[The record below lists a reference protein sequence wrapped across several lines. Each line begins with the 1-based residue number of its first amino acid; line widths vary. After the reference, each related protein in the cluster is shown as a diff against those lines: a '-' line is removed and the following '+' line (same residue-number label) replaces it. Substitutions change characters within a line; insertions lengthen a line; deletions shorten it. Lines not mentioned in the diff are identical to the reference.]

1 VPVSVHVSKGTV
13 RRLQVDRDDWVR
25 VTGVLERGEREWI
38 VRAVRVEH
46 VDAPSNPYL
55 SFAT

>member
-1 VPVSVHVSKGTV
+1 VSVHVSKGTV
-13 RRLQVDRDDWVR
+13 RRLQVDRDDWLR
-25 VTGVLERGEREWI
+25 VTGVLQHGDREWI

-46 VDAPSNPYL
+46 VAAPSNPYL